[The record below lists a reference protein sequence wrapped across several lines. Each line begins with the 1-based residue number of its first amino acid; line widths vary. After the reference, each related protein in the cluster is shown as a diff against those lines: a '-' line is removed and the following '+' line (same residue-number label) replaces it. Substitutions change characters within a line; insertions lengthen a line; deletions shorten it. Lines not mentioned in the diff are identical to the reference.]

1 MFYAYVL
8 LSLKKEIYYKGSTE
22 NLAARIQQ
30 HNDGLVAFT
39 SKYRPWKLVYYEIF
53 STRAEA
59 MKREKF
65 FKSGQGRE
73 WLKNI
78 LDNIS

>member
-8 LSLKKEIYYKGSTE
+8 LSLKKRIYYKGSTE
-22 NLAARIQQ
+22 NLSARIQQ

-39 SKYRPWKLVYYEIF
+39 SKYKPWKLIYYEEY

-59 MKREKF
+59 MNREKF
-65 FKSGQGRE
+65 FKSGKGRE
-73 WLKNI
+73 WLKNN
-78 LDNIS
+78 LTNNS